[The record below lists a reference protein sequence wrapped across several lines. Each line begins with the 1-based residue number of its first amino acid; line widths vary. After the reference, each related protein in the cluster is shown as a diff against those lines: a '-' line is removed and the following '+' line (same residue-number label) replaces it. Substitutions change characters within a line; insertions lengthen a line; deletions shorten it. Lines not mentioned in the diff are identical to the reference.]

1 MEPESPNKAPAA
13 SGRRTLP
20 SLGPVT
26 TARAPGDGRPA
37 EGPDPPV
44 RRGLRELGVGRPH
57 PRPGPPRALGRPGR
71 EVPPAMFTSGPEGE
85 LGPGRS
91 RRRSALPAAGRTPA
105 AHAPKEKAGQDQ
117 TVLCRPWARGPAA
130 AQHT

>member
-1 MEPESPNKAPAA
+1 DPPWNQNHPTRHLPQAVVGLCPA
-13 SGRRTLP
+13 
-20 SLGPVT
+20 LGPIT

-44 RRGLRELGVGRPH
+44 R
-57 PRPGPPRALGRPGR
+57 LGRPGR
-71 EVPPAMFTSGPEGE
+71 EVPPAMFTPGPEGE
-85 LGPGRS
+85 PGPGRS

-117 TVLCRPWARGPAA
+117 MVLFRLGAPGPAA
-130 AQHT
+130 GPKHRGSRLT